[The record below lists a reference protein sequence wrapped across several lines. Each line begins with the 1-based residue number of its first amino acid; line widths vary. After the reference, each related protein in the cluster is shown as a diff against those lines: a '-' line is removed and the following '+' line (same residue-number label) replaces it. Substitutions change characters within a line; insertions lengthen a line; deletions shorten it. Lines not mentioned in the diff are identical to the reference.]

1 MIITITEVS
10 IGNNLINDE
19 YNRDFAHVYATTA
32 NGQVF
37 CYKNRL
43 CVDHLHGD
51 DMSRADCLMDAVY
64 DRGSIDT
71 THWTKVRNANG
82 SRPKA
87 LGSRP
92 AKAAR
97 APQPRVAV
105 KAAPA
110 DTEVAKLKKQLAAVT
125 IRARKAEAQLYAL
138 TGKAAA

>member
-1 MIITITEVS
+1 MIINITNVS
-10 IGNNLINDE
+10 IGNNVSSANTVAI
-19 YNRDFAHVYATTA
+19 YATTA

-37 CYKNRL
+37 WFNDLCDTINRGDL
-43 CVDHLHGD
+43 LTEAQEVVHLAESTGIINT
-51 DMSRADCLMDAVY
+51 SC
-64 DRGSIDT
+64 
-71 THWTKVRNANG
+71 WTKVRNANG

-92 AKAAR
+92 AKAVR

>member
-10 IGNNLINDE
+10 TGNTITSDGLV
-19 YNRDFAHVYATTA
+19 AVYAQTA
-32 NGQVF
+32 NGQV
-37 CYKNRL
+37 YRHNEL
-43 CVDHLHGD
+43 CDTRDHGD
-51 DMSRADCLMDAVY
+51 TLTGVEETRFLAQME
-64 DRGSIDT
+64 GIDT
-71 THWTKVRNANG
+71 AEWTKVRNANG

-87 LGSRP
+87 LGPRP
-92 AKAAR
+92 AKAVR

>member
-1 MIITITEVS
+1 MIINITNVAT
-10 IGNNLINDE
+10 GNNISSANTV
-19 YNRDFAHVYATTA
+19 AIYATTA

-37 CYKNRL
+37 CFDDL
-43 CVDHLHGD
+43 CPTAKAPAFVEKVSGYGVINT
-51 DMSRADCLMDAVY
+51 SC
-64 DRGSIDT
+64 
-71 THWTKVRNANG
+71 WTKVRNANG

-110 DTEVAKLKKQLAAVT
+110 ATEVAKLKKQLAAVT